1 MIYDGYRSRSA
12 LRWEAATKLKGAVR
26 LGLVGRH
33 APSELC
39 FVEDSIHPMTLGVSS
54 KSLVASAVSASAPG
68 KINLTLD
75 VRNQRPD
82 GFHELRSLVI
92 GVDLRD
98 RVRCI
103 ANPKSRIT
111 VACGDPSLNSR
122 DNLVVT
128 AATNLAQ
135 ESGHSG
141 GVTIELEKRIPVAS
155 GLGGGSSDAA
165 ATLRLCNEL
174 WGASLSRAQLATL
187 GAQIGSDVPLFFS
200 LPSALIS
207 GRGEEV
213 EAVTLHWSGWVLLV
227 FANCRVS
234 TREVYRA
241 WRPSDGSELPAG
253 EEVGLLEAGSADE
266 LSALLRN
273 HLEPAV
279 FRVSSDVAR
288 AHQALNRL
296 GFPSIRVSGAG
307 SALYLLFDEQQ
318 AAMEAAERVKRQG
331 NGLTTMVV
339 AAPAGESTILY
350 EEP

>member
-1 MIYDGYRSRSA
+1 MKRQ
-12 LRWEAATKLKGAVR
+12 GAMC

-33 APSELC
+33 TPSGLC

-54 KSLVASAVSASAPG
+54 KSLVISAVSASAPG

-82 GFHELRSLVI
+82 GFHDLRSLVI

-98 RVRCI
+98 RVRCFVHQE
-103 ANPKSRIT
+103 AQIT
-111 VACGDPSLNSR
+111 VSCSDPSLNGR
-122 DNLVVT
+122 HNLVVT
-128 AATNLAQ
+128 AATKLAQ
-135 ESGHSG
+135 WSGQSG
-141 GVTIELEKRIPVAS
+141 GVKIEVEKRIPTAA

-174 WGASLSRAQLATL
+174 WDASLSRAELAAL
-187 GAQIGSDVPLFFS
+187 GAQVGSDVPLFFS
-200 LPSALIS
+200 LPSALIT

-213 EAVTLHWSGWVLLV
+213 EAVTLHWAGWVLLV

-241 WRPSDGSELPAG
+241 WRPSDGMGLLAG
-253 EEVGLLEAGSADE
+253 EEAGLLQAESADE
-266 LSALLRN
+266 LSMLLRN

-279 FRVSSDVAR
+279 FRVSPDVAR
-288 AHQALNRL
+288 AHQALTRL

-307 SALYLLFDEQQ
+307 SALYLLFDEQP
-318 AAMEAAERVKRQG
+318 AAMEAAERIKRWG
-331 NGLTTMVV
+331 DGLTTMIV
-339 AAPAGESTILY
+339 AAPAGESSILY